1 MHENH
6 ILRQK
11 VYSLRKQL
19 GRLSCAADGVGPTGG
34 VCLDADGRHNGRE
47 IGSFDAVLAQ
57 NLAAF
62 FGPRSVLDLGCGLG
76 EYGRAFQEL
85 GVAWEG
91 FDGVENIE
99 EITDHFVR
107 WADLTVPQWFGH
119 KHDWVMSLQVGETIP
134 AKYEQAYLENLIRHA
149 RYGIVLT
156 WTPPQL
162 NAEASGHGNAKS
174 AADVIEAM
182 VQRGFVHDSAMGAR
196 LSVGAQAEGA
206 PPMVFWNKNIQRT

>member
-1 MHENH
+1 ML
-6 ILRQK
+6 LRTQK
-11 VYSLRKQL
+11 YSL
-19 GRLSCAADGVGPTGG
+19 
-34 VCLDADGRHNGRE
+34 
-47 IGSFDAVLAQ
+47 
-57 NLAAF
+57 
-62 FGPRSVLDLGCGLG
+62 
-76 EYGRAFQEL
+76 
-85 GVAWEG
+85 
-91 FDGVENIE
+91 
-99 EITDHFVR
+99 FV
-107 WADLTVPQWFGH
+107 
-119 KHDWVMSLQVGETIP
+119 QVGETIP